1 MRRSLLSITRRVH
14 NSHVPAAKKA
24 RWHRTG
30 SPEFERMN
38 ANGLLGIHGDDLRLA
53 AEMESVGEW
62 ADDTTHLAADHE
74 LRSPGKPCARCSRA
88 LEPADATRRR
98 ADGTWVHQTC

>member
-1 MRRSLLSITRRVH
+1 MRRSLLPNPGHVH
-14 NSHVPAAKKA
+14 NSLVPAAKKA
-24 RWHRTG
+24 GWHRTG

-62 ADDTTHLAADHE
+62 TDDTSHHAADNE
-74 LRSPGKPCARCSRA
+74 LRSPGRPCGRCSKHF
-88 LEPADATRRR
+88 ESTDATRRR
-98 ADGTWVHQTC
+98 PDGTWVHQTC